1 MGKSTLFNALTASKN
16 AEAANFPFCTI
27 DPNIGIVDVVDERL
41 DKLTELSKSK
51 KKIYTNITFV
61 DIAGLVKGASKGE
74 GLGNKFLSHI
84 REVDAIIHLVRC
96 FDSEKITHV
105 NSKINPVEDLET
117 IKTEIILSDIDIIQ
131 KKLEKGK
138 KKLLE
143 EKQIK
148 ILEEKLNQ
156 LNEGKEIFINGSDE
170 KKFLSSL
177 GLLSIK
183 PKIIVCNVDEESLA
197 NGNAFTKEVQNK
209 YSNEKV
215 VTICADIEDQIMGL
229 DNSERETF
237 MKEIGLNKTGL
248 NQLIKEGYELL
259 NLDTFFTSGPEESR
273 AWTVEKNTPAPK
285 AASVIHTDFEKK
297 FLTTLG
303 LLSIKPKIIVCNV
316 DEESLATGNAFTEDV
331 KRKYTAEKIVTICA
345 DIEDQI
351 MGLDNNERET
361 FMKEI
366 GLNKTGLNQLIKE
379 GYDLLNLDTF
389 FTSGPEESRAWTIE
403 KNTLA
408 PQAASVI
415 HTDFEKNFIR
425 AEAVTCEDFI
435 KFGSAEKCK
444 ENGKL
449 RIEGKDYIVKDGDV
463 LYFRVNP

>member
-1 MGKSTLFNALTASKN
+1 MGFKCGIVGLPNVGKSTLFNALTASKN

-41 DKLTELSKSK
+41 DQLAKLSSSK

-105 NSKINPVEDLET
+105 SSKISPSSDLET
-117 IKTEIILSDIDIIQ
+117 IKTEIVLSDLDIVQ

-143 EKQIK
+143 DKEIK

-156 LNEGKEIFINGSDE
+156 LDKNQEVKINNEEEN
-170 KKFLSSL
+170 KFLSSI

-183 PKIIVCNVDEESLA
+183 PKIIVCNVDEENLSK
-197 NGNAFTKEVQNK
+197 GNQYTEEVQNK
-209 YSNEKV
+209 YPNEKIIK
-215 VTICADIEDQIMGL
+215 ICADIEDQLSGL
-229 DNSERETF
+229 DKNEKEAF
-237 MKEIGLNKTGL
+237 M
-248 NQLIKEGYELL
+248 Q
-259 NLDTFFTSGPEESR
+259 D
-273 AWTVEKNTPAPK
+273 
-285 AASVIHTDFEKK
+285 
-297 FLTTLG
+297 
-303 LLSIKPKIIVCNV
+303 
-316 DEESLATGNAFTEDV
+316 
-331 KRKYTAEKIVTICA
+331 
-345 DIEDQI
+345 
-351 MGLDNNERET
+351 
-361 FMKEI
+361 I

-379 GYDLLNLDTF
+379 GYDLLKLDTF
-389 FTSGPEESRAWTIE
+389 FTSGPEESRAWTVR
-403 KNTLA
+403 KNTIA
-408 PQAASVI
+408 PKAASVI

-425 AEAVTCEDFI
+425 AEAVSCEDFI
-435 KFGSAEKCK
+435 KYGSAEKCK

>member
-1 MGKSTLFNALTASKN
+1 MGFKCGIVGLPNVGKSTLFNALTASKN

-27 DPNIGIVDVVDERL
+27 DPNIGIVDVVDKRL
-41 DKLTELSKSK
+41 DQLAELSKSK
-51 KKIYTNITFV
+51 KKVYTNITFV

-96 FDSEKITHV
+96 FESDKITHV

-117 IKTEIILSDIDIIQ
+117 IKTEIILSDLDIIQ
-131 KKLEKGK
+131 KKLDKGK
-138 KKLLE
+138 KKLLQ
-143 EKQIK
+143 EKEVK
-148 ILEEKLNQ
+148 MLEEKLEQ
-156 LNEGKEIFINGSDE
+156 LNEGEEVVAKDIYE
-170 KKFLSSL
+170 KKFLATL
-177 GLLSIK
+177 GLISIK
-183 PKIIVCNVDEESLA
+183 PKIIVCNVDEDSLA
-197 NGNAFTKEVQNK
+197 KRNSFTESVQKK
-209 YSNEKV
+209 YS
-215 VTICADIEDQIMGL
+215 
-229 DNSERETF
+229 
-237 MKEIGLNKTGL
+237 KE
-248 NQLIKEGYELL
+248 
-259 NLDTFFTSGPEESR
+259 
-273 AWTVEKNTPAPK
+273 
-285 AASVIHTDFEKK
+285 
-297 FLTTLG
+297 
-303 LLSIKPKIIVCNV
+303 KII
-316 DEESLATGNAFTEDV
+316 
-331 KRKYTAEKIVTICA
+331 TICA

-366 GLNKTGLNQLIKE
+366 GLDKTGLNKLIKE

-389 FTSGPEESRAWTIE
+389 FTSGPEESRAWTVE

-425 AEAVTCEDFI
+425 AETVTCEDFI

-463 LYFRVNP
+463 LHFRVNP

>member
-1 MGKSTLFNALTASKN
+1 MGFKCGIVGLPNVGKSTLFNALTASKN

-41 DKLTELSKSK
+41 DKLSKLSNSK

-96 FDSEKITHV
+96 FESDKITHV
-105 NSKINPVEDLET
+105 NAEINPTADLET

-138 KKLLE
+138 KKLLS
-143 EKQIK
+143 EKEVT
-148 ILEEKLNQ
+148 ILEKKLKLLDQGNDEA
-156 LNEGKEIFINGSDE
+156 NDDEIVN
-170 KKFLSSL
+170 KFLSSI

-183 PKIIVCNVDEESLA
+183 PKIIVCNVDETSLVTGNKFTESI
-197 NGNAFTKEVQNK
+197 KSK
-209 YSNEKV
+209 YPNEKIV
-215 VTICADIEDQIMGL
+215 SICADIEDQIMGL
-229 DNSERETF
+229 DKDERETF

-248 NQLIKEGYELL
+248 NQLIKEGYALL
-259 NLDTFFTSGPEESR
+259 DLDTFFTSGPEESR
-273 AWTVEKNTPAPK
+273 AWTVK
-285 AASVIHTDFEKK
+285 
-297 FLTTLG
+297 
-303 LLSIKPKIIVCNV
+303 
-316 DEESLATGNAFTEDV
+316 
-331 KRKYTAEKIVTICA
+331 
-345 DIEDQI
+345 
-351 MGLDNNERET
+351 
-361 FMKEI
+361 
-366 GLNKTGLNQLIKE
+366 
-379 GYDLLNLDTF
+379 
-389 FTSGPEESRAWTIE
+389 

-408 PQAASVI
+408 PKAASVI

-425 AEAVTCEDFI
+425 AETVSCEDFI
-435 KFGSAEKCK
+435 KFGSSEKCK

-449 RIEGKDYIVKDGDV
+449 RIEGKDYTVKDGDV

>member
-1 MGKSTLFNALTASKN
+1 MGFKCGIVGLPNVGKSTLFNALTASKN

-41 DKLTELSKSK
+41 DKLSKLSNSK
-51 KKIYTNITFV
+51 KKIYTTITFV

-96 FDSEKITHV
+96 FESAEITHV
-105 NSKINPVEDLET
+105 NSKINPVDDLET
-117 IKTEIILSDIDIIQ
+117 IKTEIILSDLDIIQ

-138 KKLLE
+138 KKLLQ
-143 EKQIK
+143 EKEVK
-148 ILEEKLNQ
+148 ILEEKLKQ
-156 LNEGKEIFINGSDE
+156 LDEGGDIIINDQFE
-170 KKFLSSL
+170 KKFLTNL

-183 PKIIVCNVDEESLA
+183 PKIIVCNVDEGSLES
-197 NGNAFTKEVQNK
+197 GNSFTESIKKK
-209 YSNEKV
+209 YFSEKI

-229 DNSERETF
+229 DNKERSAF
-237 MKEIGLNKTGL
+237 MIEIGLNKTGL

-273 AWTVEKNTPAPK
+273 AWT
-285 AASVIHTDFEKK
+285 
-297 FLTTLG
+297 
-303 LLSIKPKIIVCNV
+303 
-316 DEESLATGNAFTEDV
+316 
-331 KRKYTAEKIVTICA
+331 
-345 DIEDQI
+345 
-351 MGLDNNERET
+351 
-361 FMKEI
+361 
-366 GLNKTGLNQLIKE
+366 
-379 GYDLLNLDTF
+379 
-389 FTSGPEESRAWTIE
+389 IE

-408 PQAASVI
+408 PKAASVI

>member
-1 MGKSTLFNALTASKN
+1 MGFKCGIVGLPNVGKSTLFNALTASKN

-27 DPNIGIVDVVDERL
+27 DPNIGIVDVIDKRL
-41 DKLTELSKSK
+41 DQLSKLSNSK

-96 FDSEKITHV
+96 FESDKITHV

-117 IKTEIILSDIDIIQ
+117 IKTEIILSDIDVIQ
-131 KKLEKGK
+131 KKLDKGK
-138 KKLLE
+138 KKLLNNKE
-143 EKQIK
+143 IK
-148 ILEEKLNQ
+148 ILEDKLEQLNQ
-156 LNEGKEIFINGSDE
+156 GLEVKTNNEEDN
-170 KKFLSSL
+170 KFLSNL

-197 NGNAFTKEVQNK
+197 KGNTFTESVKDK
-209 YSNEKV
+209 HLSEKV
-215 VTICADIEDQIMGL
+215 
-229 DNSERETF
+229 
-237 MKEIGLNKTGL
+237 
-248 NQLIKEGYELL
+248 
-259 NLDTFFTSGPEESR
+259 
-273 AWTVEKNTPAPK
+273 
-285 AASVIHTDFEKK
+285 
-297 FLTTLG
+297 
-303 LLSIKPKIIVCNV
+303 
-316 DEESLATGNAFTEDV
+316 
-331 KRKYTAEKIVTICA
+331 VTICA

-361 FMKEI
+361 FMQEI

-389 FTSGPEESRAWTIE
+389 FTSGPEESRAWTVR
-403 KNTLA
+403 KNTSA
-408 PQAASVI
+408 PKAASVI

-425 AEAVTCEDFI
+425 AETVTCEDFI
-435 KFGSAEKCK
+435 KYGSAEKCK
-444 ENGKL
+444 ESGKL